1 MGEPFLGEIKLA
13 SFNFAPRGWA
23 LCNGQALPVAQ
34 NQALFSLLG
43 TTYGGDGVTTFKL
56 PDLRGRVPVH
66 VGQGIPWGGVGG
78 EAQHVLTI
86 AEMPLHPHALSVDG
100 TTPATSNSNV
110 PNNGNALGASI
121 SHASSGT
128 DTQLNIYNSALASP
142 AQVASQMVSNNGGSQ
157 AHENRQPFQ
166 VITACI
172 CLNGIYPSRP

>member
-13 SFNFAPRGWA
+13 SFNFAPKGWA
-23 LCNGQALPVAQ
+23 LCNGQTLPLAQ

-78 EAQHVLTI
+78 EAQHTLTT
-86 AEMPLHPHALSVDG
+86 AEMPSHQHAFNVDG

-110 PNNGNALGASI
+110 PSAGNALGASV
-121 SHASSGT
+121 SRTSTGSTGT
-128 DTQLNIYNSALASP
+128 LNIYNSSLASP
-142 AQVASQMVSNNGGSQ
+142 TQVASQMVGNNGGGQS
-157 AHENRQPFQ
+157 HENRQPYQ

-172 CLNGIYPSRP
+172 CLAGIYPSRS